1 MEQGTLFVKL
11 ESAREALPVQG
22 RVVISQ
28 TVNGVRVLEIEL
40 VTDEDGLTQPVT
52 LDAPDRS
59 ISLDPASTQQAWAA
73 YDVEA
78 YADGYSDIL
87 LEGVQVY
94 SGVEAYAPI
103 SMLPIF
109 SSQTVSPTAVTAD
122 TGSTSRKAQQDI
134 LHTTIPAPAI
144 RGGSASGPAPLSTCA
159 TQPLVLQSVFIPQYI
174 TVHLGAP
181 SAAAENVTVSFPEYV
196 KNVASS
202 EIYPTW
208 EPAAIR
214 ANILAIISFALNRVY
229 TEYYPSR
236 GYPFNITASTA
247 YDQKFIKGRNIF
259 ENISQMVDEIFNS
272 YIRRT
277 GFVEPLAAKFCNGTT
292 TTCDGLSQWGSQAM
306 AEQGADSVTILRNY
320 YGDNIEIVNNA
331 PVMGIRSSYPG
342 TPVRL
347 GDRGEPVVRI
357 QTMLNR
363 ISRDYPAIPKVQP
376 VDGIFGASTEQ
387 SVIKFQQIFSL
398 TPDGVVGNATWYKLV
413 FLYVGVLE
421 LAELVSE
428 GQTFYTTLVPVNRP
442 DTISLGDTGENV
454 KVIQYLLSVVAEF
467 YNNIPPVAV
476 DGIFGQSTQN
486 AVLALQ
492 QMAGLYQD
500 GVVGEDTWAALYRFY
515 VGIVDTMSQY
525 TNVIPEQFRPELP
538 ESEATSLTQY
548 PGQPMTLGS
557 TDERGE
563 DAT

>member
-1 MEQGTLFVKL
+1 MWPP
-11 ESAREALPVQG
+11 A
-22 RVVISQ
+22 
-28 TVNGVRVLEIEL
+28 
-40 VTDEDGLTQPVT
+40 
-52 LDAPDRS
+52 RS
-59 ISLDPASTQQAWAA
+59 IPPGSRRLSVQTSWRLFRLPST
-73 YDVEA
+73 
-78 YADGYSDIL
+78 GY
-87 LEGVQVY
+87 
-94 SGVEAYAPI
+94 
-103 SMLPIF
+103 
-109 SSQTVSPTAVTAD
+109 
-122 TGSTSRKAQQDI
+122 
-134 LHTTIPAPAI
+134 IPN
-144 RGGSASGPAPLSTCA
+144 
-159 TQPLVLQSVFIPQYI
+159 I
-174 TVHLGAP
+174 T
-181 SAAAENVTVSFPEYV
+181 
-196 KNVASS
+196 
-202 EIYPTW
+202 
-208 EPAAIR
+208 
-214 ANILAIISFALNRVY
+214 
-229 TEYYPSR
+229 PSR

-428 GQTFYTTLVPVNRP
+428 GQTFYTTFGARQPPRYHFPRRHRRKCQGNTVP
-442 DTISLGDTGENV
+442 SLCGG
-454 KVIQYLLSVVAEF
+454 
-467 YNNIPPVAV
+467 
-476 DGIFGQSTQN
+476 G
-486 AVLALQ
+486 VL
-492 QMAGLYQD
+492 
-500 GVVGEDTWAALYRFY
+500 
-515 VGIVDTMSQY
+515 
-525 TNVIPEQFRPELP
+525 
-538 ESEATSLTQY
+538 
-548 PGQPMTLGS
+548 
-557 TDERGE
+557 
-563 DAT
+563 